1 MERSI
6 PEIIATLAIVALGL
20 LLLGF
25 LGFAFIFGAADN
37 TQVSFNATELSAD
50 GVVDDITYD
59 PTAQQQSFIERT
71 IRTGTGQQ
79 VRLYYVPF
87 FEGAPAH
94 QVHERSGD
102 EFVYVE
108 QEGTIYRVRVTA
120 IKEIEAIRQT
130 LELERV
136 NETSGDVIQYEELP
150 EVDKREVRSA
160 HTIKYRRDCGNTSRV
175 KTPPYCWAVYS
186 KEDANRSILVPTSD
200 AEYVRYQNQTFRLV
214 PFVRSVDAT
223 AIEYRATPIANDS
236 NEFRSRLVTSVSE
249 GELTNEEREL
259 LQQAIHGGYHIKVHR
274 NDFKQVP
281 RERFNTLLPKL
292 GLPSLDRL
300 SQGHQGTSYGYIL
313 YRGTYY
319 RIKIDY
325 RDTYA

>member
-25 LGFAFIFGAADN
+25 LGFAFMFGAADN
-37 TQVSFNATELSAD
+37 TQVTFNATELSAD

-79 VRLYYVPF
+79 VRLHYTPF
-87 FEGAPAH
+87 FEGAPPH
-94 QVHERSGD
+94 QVHGRYGD

-108 QEGTIYRVRVTA
+108 QEGTIYRVRVAVTE
-120 IKEIEAIRQT
+120 EIEANRQT

-136 NETSGDVIQYEELP
+136 NETSGNVIRYEELP
-150 EVDKREVRSA
+150 EVDQREVRSA
-160 HTIKYRRDCGNTSRV
+160 YTLKYRRDCGNESRV
-175 KTPPYCWAVYS
+175 KAPPYCWAIYS
-186 KEDANRSILVPTSD
+186 EEDANRSILVPTPE
-200 AEYVRYQNQTFRLV
+200 AEYLRYQNETFRLI
-214 PFVRSVDAT
+214 PFIRSVDAT

-236 NEFRSRLVTSVSE
+236 SEFRSTLVTTVSE
-249 GELTNEEREL
+249 RELTDEEREL

-274 NDFKQVP
+274 NDFKEVP

-292 GLPSLDRL
+292 GLPTLDRL

-319 RIKIDY
+319 RIEIDY